1 MSAML
6 VDINS
11 ILTVAAFALVVQ
23 VTLLIGLV
31 FIYFCKKL
39 KNI

>member
-23 VTLLIGLV
+23 VTLLIDKTGFYL
-31 FIYFCKKL
+31 L
-39 KNI
+39 L